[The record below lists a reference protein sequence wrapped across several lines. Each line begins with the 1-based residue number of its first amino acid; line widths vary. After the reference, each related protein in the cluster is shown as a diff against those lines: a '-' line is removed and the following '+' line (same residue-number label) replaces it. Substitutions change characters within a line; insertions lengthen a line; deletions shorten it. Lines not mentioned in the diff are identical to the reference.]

1 MYQVSKYGRSY
12 RNGKAVEGDLRRLV
26 IDRCL
31 AAGGDRISGF
41 LSTSF
46 TAIAHELKLSPNSV
60 SKIWRRFCESNSEDP
75 IQRGGDFSSKLTPG
89 DLELIETLTKIR
101 GSISLRELYSVL
113 DELGDVGGDI
123 SLSSISRAI
132 KRKLLSGH
140 SYSRKRITHVARER
154 FTPENMLYTQLFVNY
169 LSSKDPKKIKFFDES
184 GVKTPDIGTRR
195 YGHAPLGQRCVEV
208 IRKMESPN
216 ITLNLLV
223 SLDGPM
229 YFNLVEGPTNTI
241 QFLNFFAEASEAT
254 NLMSEG
260 PAIEVGDIIVMDN
273 LGIHHYDGGRILEEY
288 LEEMGVELIFTPT
301 YSPDLNPV
309 ELCFA
314 KIKTKLNGEFSDT
327 VHENLKLAVMDAVE
341 TITPTDMVGYYQAT
355 SYMFPQ

>member
-46 TAIAHELKLSPNSV
+46 TAIAHELKLSPNTV

-140 SYSRKRITHVARER
+140 SYS
-154 FTPENMLYTQLFVNY
+154 ENLFVNY

-254 NLMSEG
+254 NLMSER

-314 KIKTKLNGEFSDT
+314 KVKTKLNGEFSDT